1 MTESTNKWA
10 TDDHARA
17 YLERANRVVN
27 REHGEAM
34 VKALLPDNVS
44 RILDLGTG
52 DGRLLAVVKDDHPN
66 AEAVGLDFSAV
77 MLDTVRERFAGDDTV
92 TIVEHNL
99 NMPLPDLGPFDAII
113 SSFVIHHLPDERKRA
128 LYGEIFDALTPGGV
142 FCNLEHVEPVSD
154 RAHQRWMD
162 AMGRTLADEDPS
174 NLLTPV
180 ETQLA
185 WLREIG
191 YIDVDCYWKWLEFAV
206 LAGWKPA

>member
-17 YLERANRVVN
+17 YLERANRVAN

-34 VKALLPDNVS
+34 VKALLPDS
-44 RILDLGTG
+44 ATRILDLGTG
-52 DGRLLAVVKDDHPN
+52 DGRLLAVVKEDHPN